1 MHVNLGAPYSAAI
14 LTMGLLGVFGLGG
27 TVNAEPVTLQD
38 SLQSE
43 TDPAGPVESVL
54 NTQERLT
61 DGPTGHQKA
70 GLTASPA
77 QGRPVPAERTA
88 APATSAK
95 TAPTALPAPLSSTR
109 PEPSLGA
116 EIRSTV
122 KESVRP
128 AHDQLVESGLMGAW
142 KELKADLG
150 VGDSE
155 WREEDANASHP
166 RPSARVDGPSA
177 SRWQETEQQPKTE
190 AQAQMD
196 RELASHMLE
205 KLIDEVTPWAFS
217 LLALYLLAY
226 AIKAGIGH
234 SQRRSIRRKARE
246 TRRVL
251 RRASGK
257 SGRTKPKV

>member
-1 MHVNLGAPYSAAI
+1 MHVKLGARRSAAI
-14 LTMGLLGVFGLGG
+14 LAMGLLGVLGLGG
-27 TVNAEPVTLQD
+27 TVSAEPVTHQD
-38 SLQSE
+38 SMQAGS
-43 TDPAGPVESVL
+43 DPAGPVESVL
-54 NTQERLT
+54 DTQELQT

-70 GLTASPA
+70 GLTANPA
-77 QGRPVPAERTA
+77 QGRPAPAERTA
-88 APATSAK
+88 APATPAK
-95 TAPTALPAPLSSTR
+95 TAPTVSLAPLNNTR

-122 KESVRP
+122 KERVRP
-128 AHDQLVESGLMGAW
+128 AHDQLVESGLMNAW

-166 RPSARVDGPSA
+166 KSSARVDGPTA
-177 SRWQETEQQPKTE
+177 SRWQETEQRPKTE
-190 AQAQMD
+190 VQVQMD
-196 RELASHMLE
+196 QEMASHMLK
-205 KLIDEVTPWAFS
+205 KLIDEVMPWAFS

-226 AIKAGIGH
+226 AINAGIGH

-257 SGRTKPKV
+257 AGRTKPKV